1 MKHIV
6 KHILTAALILAAIP
20 AQAGGPVLTE
30 DAYEAEPQHD
40 RKIGGLVVGLII
52 IGALLAASNGGPCH
66 GDTPEPSPEPGPC

>member
-1 MKHIV
+1 M

-40 RKIGGLVVGLII
+40 RKIGGLLIVGA
-52 IGALLAASNGGPCH
+52 ALMIAIALTSGKGNCH